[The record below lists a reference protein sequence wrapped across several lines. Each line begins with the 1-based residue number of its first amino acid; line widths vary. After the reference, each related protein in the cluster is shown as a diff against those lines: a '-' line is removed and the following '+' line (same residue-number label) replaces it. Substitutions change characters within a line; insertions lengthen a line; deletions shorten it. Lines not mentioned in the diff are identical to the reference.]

1 MKDFSLDFDPTTES
15 YTDMSFDSIL
25 SQYKLESYQDASSG
39 SGDSSYSPLYDDED
53 DDVRVYTPGAASSRK
68 NAEPESTDSGDDD
81 YADEGY
87 DAQDYGYDSAVSSR
101 ADDYGEEDNSKPF
114 PTIPGI
120 DHLKSFQE
128 QAEAEVRKACCGQPE
143 QDRACRRL

>member
-53 DDVRVYTPGAASSRK
+53 DDVRVYTPGAASSHK

-81 YADEGY
+81 CADDGY
-87 DAQDYGYDSAVSSR
+87 DAQD
-101 ADDYGEEDNSKPF
+101 
-114 PTIPGI
+114 
-120 DHLKSFQE
+120 
-128 QAEAEVRKACCGQPE
+128 
-143 QDRACRRL
+143 